1 MPADMTAAHIAG
13 QAGAFEPQRGNNAL
27 LRIFG
32 VPGDVIGPKGESI
45 LTLSLNGFGLPNI
58 TVEAL
63 ETFFLNE
70 RRKIA
75 GTVTF
80 EDMEAVYKDFV
91 DMPTASI
98 LKTWHEQVYNPVTGN
113 VGLARNYKKT
123 GLIELFG
130 PNNTF
135 RRFWFVQGVWPSV
148 FNAGAIDMA
157 SAEPVLVT
165 MTLTYDKC
173 YAAKTPAIANLI
185 GSL

>member
-1 MPADMTAAHIAG
+1 MPQDMTAAHIAG

-32 VPGDVIGPKGESI
+32 VPGDVVGPKGESM
-45 LTLSLNGFGLPNI
+45 LTLSLNGFGLPNF

-75 GTVTF
+75 GTVSF
-80 EDMEAVYKDFV
+80 EDMETTYKDFV
-91 DMPTASI
+91 DMPTANI
-98 LKTWHEQVYNPVTGN
+98 LKLWSEQVYDPATGN
-113 VGLARNYKKT
+113 VGLARIYKKT
-123 GLIELFG
+123 ALIELFG

-135 RRFWFVQGVWPSV
+135 KRYWFVQGLWPSV
-148 FNAGAIDMA
+148 FNAGTIDMT
-157 SAEPVLVT
+157 SAEPVMIT

-173 YAAKTPAIANLI
+173 FAAKGPALANLI
-185 GSL
+185 GAL